1 MKHGKA
7 IQIDGKWFAV
17 IENRETGETY
27 RIECPRGQRQA
38 EIAAIREV
46 FRA

>member
-1 MKHGKA
+1 MKHGQA
-7 IQIDGKWFAV
+7 IQSDGKWFAV

-27 RIECPRGQRQA
+27 RIQCADQAQA
-38 EIAAIREV
+38 EIAVLREV